1 MNSNENNNKFLVIL
15 GPTGI
20 GKTFISLNISKKFNG
35 IIINSDAFS
44 LYKEADVMTAKATEE
59 EKKIS
64 PHKLIDVL
72 DLTEVNFNQN
82 NYKNL
87 FENEIKKDEYKNTLF
102 VIVGGTNYYIERILF
117 KGNEQEENNKKI
129 GFEKE
134 NEILVDYKN
143 NNKNV
148 NYKEIFDFII
158 ELKNKY
164 KNYDENDI
172 LYNNINSYL
181 NNFCNKNNNDDFLFK
196 LLSII
201 DVEYF
206 NFLHKND
213 TRRII
218 NVLSFYFTYNYKKS
232 LNSNNLNKSLNFSD
246 CKFIVLLPKNINEL
260 KTQIINRIK
269 TMIDSNG
276 INEIFYIFKKF
287 QKNGIEIDFNKG
299 VLQAI
304 GYKEFYKLYVN
315 FNNENAIEENFNNYN
330 NGNKENNSQNI
341 INIINSDDNLKKIFN
356 ECCDELIK
364 NTFNYAKYQI
374 KFIKNRIIPFI
385 KQNKMLI
392 VNIEKYNKEY
402 YKENIF
408 NKIFEFIEN
417 KNSIDDEN
425 NHNIEYANKI
435 KNWKKYFCEKCNKEM
450 NGEYEYNN
458 HMKSNKHKK
467 FRIKKNNINI
477 IKNK

>member
-1 MNSNENNNKFLVIL
+1 MISKEKNNNKFLFIL

-20 GKTFISLNISKKFNG
+20 GKTFVSLNISKKLNG

-44 LYKEADVMTAKATEE
+44 LYKEADIMTAKATEE

-64 PHKLIDVL
+64 VHKLIDVL
-72 DLTEVNFNQN
+72 DLTEINFNQN
-82 NYKNL
+82 DYKHL
-87 FENEIKKDEYKNTLF
+87 FFNEIKNEENKIF
-102 VIVGGTNYYIERILF
+102 VIVGGTNYYVESILF
-117 KGNEQEENNKKI
+117 KENEEEEKNKKNY
-129 GFEKE
+129 FEKE
-134 NEILVDYKN
+134 NEILFEYKN
-143 NNKNV
+143 NNKNN

-164 KNYDENDI
+164 KNYENENNI

-181 NNFCNKNNNDDFLFK
+181 NSFYDKNKNNEFLFK

-201 DVEYF
+201 DYEYF

-213 TRRII
+213 IRRII

-232 LNSNNLNKSLNFSD
+232 LNINNNKSLNFSD
-246 CKFIVLLPKNINEL
+246 CKFIILLPENINEL

-269 TMIDSNG
+269 TMIFNKG

-287 QKNGIEIDFNKG
+287 QKNGINIDFNKG

-304 GYKEFYKLYVN
+304 GYKEFYKLYTN
-315 FNNENAIEENFNNYN
+315 FNNENVIEENYNNYFNNKEKN
-330 NGNKENNSQNI
+330 NENI
-341 INIINSDDNLKKIFN
+341 INIINNDNNLKNIFN
-356 ECCDELIK
+356 ECLDELIK

-385 KQNKMLI
+385 NQNKTLI
-392 VNIEKYNKEY
+392 INIENYNKEFY
-402 YKENIF
+402 IENILK
-408 NKIFEFIEN
+408 KIFDFIEN
-417 KNSIDDEN
+417 KNSIINNEN
-425 NHNIEYANKI
+425 NNIEFSNNNF
-435 KNWKKYFCEKCNKEM
+435 KNWKKFYCEKCNKEM
-450 NGEYEYNN
+450 NGEYEFNN

-467 FRIKKNNINI
+467 FKNKNNNI
-477 IKNK
+477 IK

>member
-1 MNSNENNNKFLVIL
+1 MNEKNNNKFLFIL

-20 GKTFISLNISKKFNG
+20 GKTFVSLNISKKLNG

-64 PHKLIDVL
+64 VHKLIDIL
-72 DLTEVNFNQN
+72 DLTEINFNQN
-82 NYKNL
+82 DYKHL
-87 FENEIKKDEYKNTLF
+87 FFNEIKNEENKIF
-102 VIVGGTNYYIERILF
+102 VIVGGTNYYVESILF
-117 KGNEQEENNKKI
+117 KENEEEEKNKKNY
-129 GFEKE
+129 FEKE
-134 NEILVDYKN
+134 NEILFEYKN
-143 NNKNV
+143 NNKNN

-164 KNYDENDI
+164 KNYENENNI

-181 NNFCNKNNNDDFLFK
+181 NSFYDKNKNNEFLFK

-201 DVEYF
+201 DYEYF

-213 TRRII
+213 IRRII

-232 LNSNNLNKSLNFSD
+232 LNINNNKSLNFSD
-246 CKFIVLLPKNINEL
+246 CKFIILLPENINEL

-269 TMIDSNG
+269 TMIFNKG

-287 QKNGIEIDFNKG
+287 QKNGINIDFNKG

-304 GYKEFYKLYVN
+304 GYKEFYKLYTN
-315 FNNENAIEENFNNYN
+315 FNNENVIEENYNNYFNNKEKN
-330 NGNKENNSQNI
+330 NENI
-341 INIINSDDNLKKIFN
+341 INIINNDNNLKNIFN
-356 ECCDELIK
+356 ECLDELIK

-385 KQNKMLI
+385 NQNKTLI
-392 VNIEKYNKEY
+392 INIENYNKEFY
-402 YKENIF
+402 I
-408 NKIFEFIEN
+408 
-417 KNSIDDEN
+417 
-425 NHNIEYANKI
+425 
-435 KNWKKYFCEKCNKEM
+435 
-450 NGEYEYNN
+450 
-458 HMKSNKHKK
+458 
-467 FRIKKNNINI
+467 
-477 IKNK
+477 

>member
-1 MNSNENNNKFLVIL
+1 MNEKNNNKFLFIL

-20 GKTFISLNISKKFNG
+20 GKTFVSLNISKKLNG

-64 PHKLIDVL
+64 VHKLIDVL
-72 DLTEVNFNQN
+72 DLTEINFNQN
-82 NYKNL
+82 DYKHL
-87 FENEIKKDEYKNTLF
+87 FFNEIKNEENKIF
-102 VIVGGTNYYIERILF
+102 VIVGGTNYYVESVLF
-117 KGNEQEENNKKI
+117 KENEEEEKNKKNY
-129 GFEKE
+129 FEKE
-134 NEILVDYKN
+134 NEILFEYKN
-143 NNKNV
+143 NNKNN

-164 KNYDENDI
+164 KNYENENNI

-181 NNFCNKNNNDDFLFK
+181 NSFYDKNKNNEFLFK

-201 DVEYF
+201 DYEYF

-213 TRRII
+213 IRRII

-232 LNSNNLNKSLNFSD
+232 LNINNNKSLNFSD
-246 CKFIVLLPKNINEL
+246 CEFIILLPENINEL

-269 TMIDSNG
+269 TMIFNKG

-287 QKNGIEIDFNKG
+287 QKNGINIDFNKG